1 MVVAAVERTVRP
13 TDESI
18 SDIPCGNDGAF
29 GVLPFGCV
37 VVARKVYK
45 YMHRGTLLW
54 FDQRRQ
60 TISPAEIESELDNER
75 G

>member
-18 SDIPCGNDGAF
+18 SDVLCVDDDAF
-29 GVLPFGCV
+29 GVLPLGCV
-37 VVARKVYK
+37 VVARTVYK
-45 YMHRGTLLW
+45 YMHRGTLPW
-54 FDQRRQ
+54 FDHRTQ